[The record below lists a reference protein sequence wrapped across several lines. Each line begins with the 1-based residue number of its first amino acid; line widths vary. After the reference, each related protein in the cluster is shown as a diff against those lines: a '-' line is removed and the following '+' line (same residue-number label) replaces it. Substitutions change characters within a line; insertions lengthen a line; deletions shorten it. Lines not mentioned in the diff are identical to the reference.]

1 MIGFLARRVGHGLLV
16 MLATVLVLFCLICV
30 VPGDPASVVLGPHA
44 SLAQKAALR
53 AEMGLDLPV
62 PVQFLRFVWRILHG
76 DLGRDVLTHQP
87 VAGLLLHALPH
98 TLALTAAGIGWAI
111 ALGVPLGCFCALGAD
126 GWADRVVGVVSAA
139 AIALPTSLVAI
150 YALLLFAVTLHWF
163 PAIGVGREGDPVD
176 ALRHL
181 ALPSL
186 ALGLGWVGYLCRLMR
201 AAMLEGLTADH
212 VRTFR
217 AFGIGRARVAWRF
230 VLPMAIVPVIAVL
243 GVGVGSLLSG
253 AVLVEM
259 VFDRPGLGLL
269 TYDAVLA
276 RNFPVVLGAVLVT
289 APLYLG
295 CNLLADLM
303 IAGLDP
309 RVRLQR

>member
-1 MIGFLARRVGHGLLV
+1 VIGFLARRVGHGLLV

-62 PVQFLRFVWRILHG
+62 PVQFFRFLWRILHG

-186 ALGLGWVGYLCRLMR
+186 ALGLGGGGGGGGVFVPADAGGDAGGADGGACAHVSRLR
-201 AAMLEGLTADH
+201 
-212 VRTFR
+212 
-217 AFGIGRARVAWRF
+217 
-230 VLPMAIVPVIAVL
+230 
-243 GVGVGSLLSG
+243 
-253 AVLVEM
+253 
-259 VFDRPGLGLL
+259 DR
-269 TYDAVLA
+269 
-276 RNFPVVLGAVLVT
+276 
-289 APLYLG
+289 
-295 CNLLADLM
+295 
-303 IAGLDP
+303 AGLD
-309 RVRLQR
+309 RVAVCVAAGDRAGDRGAGRGGGQPAFWCGAGGDGVRSAGAGAADV